1 MSVRALICLLS
12 LFIKDTMTN
21 DLIKHE
27 QATLDSKLLQGQ
39 CTQN

>member
-1 MSVRALICLLS
+1 
-12 LFIKDTMTN
+12 MTN